1 MTRGPI
7 EKTAVGLPRKRS
19 RVRLMLS
26 IGGFIVVTAGAGAAY
41 NASSQT
47 QTVAAAPPPT
57 PVKVARAAVLDVP
70 HVIEVVGTVD
80 SLSDMLIRSQVE
92 GVLTAVNFE
101 EGDLVRAGALLATI
115 DDRPYRAAL
124 AAAKAQLARDR
135 ALLAAAE
142 RELAR
147 AQALQRQNVSSV
159 QTVDQ
164 RSAEVEQLRA
174 TVALNEANVESAEV
188 NLSFTKIYSPTTGRA
203 GLREVDPGNLV
214 RPADAHGIA
223 SIVQMDPISVV
234 FTIPQ
239 QILAQLK
246 EHARLT
252 GGGDVA
258 IIDRES
264 GTRIKGKL
272 AAFDNRIGDGTGTAR
287 VRAVFDNKDE
297 RLSPGAFVSLEIQ
310 TSMSKQVV
318 VVPKV
323 AVRLG
328 IDGNFVFRVR
338 DGVAEQVR
346 VATAYSNDEIAVVRD
361 GIQAGDAVV
370 TDGYS
375 RLGPSAKAEIV
386 EVSPVAAPALARVA
400 EVTGR

>member
-1 MTRGPI
+1 M
-7 EKTAVGLPRKRS
+7 GLPRKRS

-26 IGGFIVVTAGAGAAY
+26 IGGLIIIIITAGAGAAY
-41 NASSQT
+41 NASSQA
-47 QTVAAAPPPT
+47 QMVAAAPPPT

-70 HVIEVVGTVD
+70 HVVEVVGTVD
-80 SLSDMLIRSQVE
+80 SLNDMLIRSQVE

-234 FTIPQ
+234 FTVPQ

-252 GGGDVA
+252 GVGASPSLTAKAVPALRENLPRLTTALAMGPAPLGSGRFSTTRTNDCRPAPLFPSRFRRVCQSKSWLSPRWRCGSALTA
-258 IIDRES
+258 IS
-264 GTRIKGKL
+264 CS
-272 AAFDNRIGDGTGTAR
+272 AFAMVWPNKFVWRQPTATMRSPLFGTAFK
-287 VRAVFDNKDE
+287 RAT
-297 RLSPGAFVSLEIQ
+297 LS
-310 TSMSKQVV
+310 
-318 VVPKV
+318 
-323 AVRLG
+323 
-328 IDGNFVFRVR
+328 
-338 DGVAEQVR
+338 
-346 VATAYSNDEIAVVRD
+346 
-361 GIQAGDAVV
+361 
-370 TDGYS
+370 
-375 RLGPSAKAEIV
+375 
-386 EVSPVAAPALARVA
+386 
-400 EVTGR
+400 